1 MLDRLRKWH
10 LAADLLVASEDM
22 ALTDGIFSYFEPLGY
37 HLENCASDMDLLDAV
52 SQNDYAV
59 IILDAALTDSLGI
72 PMFIRLRSNGYTVPI
87 ILLAQN
93 VTPKKE
99 ANFVSAGVDC
109 VVPLPLHHLELET
122 KLLALLRL
130 VRGHTSTRLFWEG
143 IELDMRKH
151 EVACDGKPIHF
162 PPMCFKVMAILPRR
176 DMEQRVASANKAI
189 AEALKP
195 LGITLI
201 DDGSALMGRDGKIDE
216 SCFRDGLH
224 PNEKGYGK
232 IVKFICK

>member
-162 PPMCFKVMAILPRR
+162 PPMCFKVMAILMREAPNIVRHAALAQEIYGANPPNSDVIRAAIHNIRELLKKVDKPILRTVPRVGF
-176 DMEQRVASANKAI
+176 QLTTINK
-189 AEALKP
+189 
-195 LGITLI
+195 
-201 DDGSALMGRDGKIDE
+201 
-216 SCFRDGLH
+216 
-224 PNEKGYGK
+224 
-232 IVKFICK
+232 